1 MPIESAYFDTYAAGD
16 KISFVGSWSNFPYFS
31 SGTIIMTSIEEGFY
45 VLKAS
50 QGGNLSTENEI
61 AIPDEYAL
69 KQNYPNP
76 FNPTTQIQY
85 ELPKAGEVNI
95 TVYNT
100 LGVEVMEIDKGF
112 RSAGIHKVTFNG
124 NDLPSG
130 IYFYQ
135 LKVGSI
141 VKTRKMSLIK

>member
-1 MPIESAYFDTYAAGD
+1 MWTARKPIDTVVFLVSAFGYDTTDTDFSLRIIKNSSVIMETESAD
-16 KISFVGSWSNFPYFS
+16 IFPQKFQLFS
-31 SGTIIMTSIEEGFY
+31 
-45 VLKAS
+45 
-50 QGGNLSTENEI
+50 
-61 AIPDEYAL
+61 P
-69 KQNYPNP
+69 YPNP